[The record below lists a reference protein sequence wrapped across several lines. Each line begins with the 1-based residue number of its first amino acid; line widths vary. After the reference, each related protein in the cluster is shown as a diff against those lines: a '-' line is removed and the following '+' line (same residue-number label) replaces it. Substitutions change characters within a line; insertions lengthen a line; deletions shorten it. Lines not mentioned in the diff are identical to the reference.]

1 MIMRNLNLRV
11 SGLAAV
17 LVVIASLPAGAWA
30 ESRVGGHIGVATPLV
45 TVTEDDTTTI
55 DDQFTLVNP
64 IGVTVKLTDR
74 LAIDF
79 ETQVVSKIDPEGKNG
94 FVVDP
99 GVVYNFGPFAAG
111 LRIAWQIGTATSNV
125 GVIPLINRGLFKVGA
140 GTWFVEAAFPTF
152 LYQSGVPSD
161 VEFNVVFH
169 TGIGF

>member
-1 MIMRNLNLRV
+1 MTSNVISRAC
-11 SGLAAV
+11 GLATV
-17 LVVIASLPAGAWA
+17 LMVAGLPARAWA
-30 ESRVGGHIGVATPLV
+30 ATVGGHIGIASPLV
-45 TVTEDDTTTI
+45 TVTEDDSTNI
-55 DDQFTLVNP
+55 ADDFKLVNP

-79 ETQVVSKIDPEGKNG
+79 ETQVVSKIDPEGANG

-99 GVVYNFGPFAAG
+99 GVVYDFGAFAAG

-125 GVIPLINRGLFKVGA
+125 GVIPLINKGLVKLGEA
-140 GTWFVEAAFPTF
+140 TWFVEAAFPTF
-152 LYQSGVPSD
+152 LYQNGVPSD

>member
-1 MIMRNLNLRV
+1 MMSNVMSRAC
-11 SGLAAV
+11 GLAAV
-17 LVVIASLPAGAWA
+17 LMVAGLPAGAWA
-30 ESRVGGHIGVATPLV
+30 ATVGGHIGIASPLV
-45 TVTEDDTTTI
+45 TVTEDDSTNI
-55 DDQFTLVNP
+55 ADDFKLVNP

-79 ETQVVSKIDPEGKNG
+79 ETQVVSKIDPEGPNG

-99 GVVYNFGPFAAG
+99 GVIYNFGPFAAG

-125 GVIPLINRGLFKVGA
+125 GVIPLINKGLAPVGG

-161 VEFNVVFH
+161 IEFNVVFH